1 MAKTKLDKYKEFEE
15 KYNNTLIEYNKAVAE
30 NRTEDASELEFD
42 LKDYLEGMRQN
53 ADTEAK
59 QSKVGKFF
67 NNLKD
72 KIFMSPAEVEAYT
85 RKDIASGKYD
95 APIKRGMKTA
105 KEMTKTAE
113 GIEGIVDTVT
123 GTSTNYVP
131 EAANIYSKK
140 QMASNLEDLKTPTEE
155 TPVSEIE
162 ETIETPTEEV
172 PGTVDNMATEE
183 TPAPTET
190 KTPER
195 KTFDWRRSAKDL
207 SRYGGA
213 LYDSI
218 TAMHKRKAN
227 QAVALSGFGGAY
239 GSTQKPF
246 TEEET
251 IAPLSNIRKQAY
263 ENYISNMQ
271 ATQDALNNVTRTD
284 IKNKYK
290 SVYDI
295 DAANTTDRQAYATQV
310 IGAIQNKL
318 NIDLNRDIMSMKKE
332 ELQSYLEEIK
342 SDFETLKNEIKDKGL
357 KDALSTALPMFI
369 QILNKGSL
377 EQALLQANI
386 NTVGNA
392 TTSIGNLLG
401 QLALNGLK

>member
-1 MAKTKLDKYKEFEE
+1 MAKKKTIEDLKKEQAEALNKYKLAQDNGDTTGMMFWKDKYDSLA
-15 KYNNTLIEYNKAVAE
+15 TQIERAE
-30 NRTEDASELEFD
+30 IYSNMTPE
-42 LKDYLEGMRQN
+42 Q
-53 ADTEAK
+53 K
-59 QSKVGKFF
+59 QAA
-67 NNLKD
+67 KD
-72 KIFMSPAEVEAYT
+72 K
-85 RKDIASGKYD
+85 
-95 APIKRGMKTA
+95 PITA
-105 KEMTKTAE
+105 KEII
-113 GIEGIVDTVT
+113 GGL
-123 GTSTNYVP
+123 TSGFKAYG
-131 EAANIYSKK
+131 
-140 QMASNLEDLKTPTEE
+140 EDLKSSIKDDPLAYQQEKEKYENIFGSGATTEE
-155 TPVSEIE
+155 TPVTEIE

-183 TPAPTET
+183 TPASTET

-195 KTFDWRRSAKDL
+195 KTFDWRRSAEDL